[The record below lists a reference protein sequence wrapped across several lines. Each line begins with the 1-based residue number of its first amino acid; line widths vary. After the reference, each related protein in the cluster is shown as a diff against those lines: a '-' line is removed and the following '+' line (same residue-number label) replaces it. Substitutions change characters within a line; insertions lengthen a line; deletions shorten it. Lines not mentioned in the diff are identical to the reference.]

1 MEWKCLM
8 HSLRGARG
16 MKEIKENGANTQR
29 LTVARAAHTM
39 VLCAIISRTAYTKH
53 TIGEN
58 SVILRV
64 SLMFV
69 S

>member
-8 HSLRGARG
+8 HSLRGARE

-29 LTVARAAHTM
+29 QTMARAAHTM

-53 TIGEN
+53 TIGKN